1 MKETI
6 SDTWLV
12 NGNIMIFCG
21 PHTDS
26 FKKDILASSLLA
38 ELVAEQKN
46 SHRATSWSTYTD
58 TVIKIGWIV
67 NSRAT
72 QHLEFENRNLLNVVE
87 QSAGSALP
95 QNERQALAIAL
106 AQLANLPSDSPA
118 IRTIVEKLEKNAT
131 VNNTTTTDTPI
142 STAALLTIICN
153 DKTVVTLQVAFET
166 VHGIAIDIL
175 DQPTLS
181 ASNDPQTNSWL
192 MCSLLDERHYNLI
205 RDDVLEKLGLN
216 IETRLL
222 QIPVPAD
229 LD

>member
-46 SHRATSWSTYTD
+46 SHRAISWTTYTD
-58 TVIKIGWIV
+58 TVIKTGWIV

-72 QHLEFENRNLLNVVE
+72 QHLEFENINLLNVVE
-87 QSAGSALP
+87 QSAESALP

-106 AQLANLPSDSPA
+106 TQLVNFPSDSPA
-118 IRTIVEKLEKNAT
+118 IRTIVEKFQKNAT
-131 VNNTTTTDTPI
+131 VNNTMDTPV
-142 STAALLTIICN
+142 STTVLLTIIRN

-166 VHGIAIDIL
+166 VLGIAIDIL
-175 DQPTLS
+175 DQPVLS
-181 ASNDPQTNSWL
+181 ASNDRQTNSWL
-192 MCSLLDERHYNLI
+192 LCSLLDERHYNLI
-205 RDDVLEKLGLN
+205 RGDVLKKVGRN

-222 QIPVPAD
+222 QIPAPTGMD
-229 LD
+229 

>member
-1 MKETI
+1 MKKTI

-38 ELVAEQKN
+38 ELVAEQK
-46 SHRATSWSTYTD
+46 SSQRAISWTTYTD
-58 TVIKIGWIV
+58 TVIKTGWVV

-72 QHLEFENRNLLNVVE
+72 QHLEFENINLLNVVE
-87 QSAGSALP
+87 QSAESALP

-106 AQLANLPSDSPA
+106 AQLVNLPSDSPA
-118 IRTIVEKLEKNAT
+118 IRTIVEKLQKNAT
-131 VNNTTTTDTPI
+131 VNNTTDTPV
-142 STAALLTIICN
+142 STTVLLTIIRN

-175 DQPTLS
+175 DQPVLS
-181 ASNDPQTNSWL
+181 AGNDRQANSWL
-192 MCSLLDERHYNLI
+192 LCSLLDERQYNLI
-205 RDDVLEKLGLN
+205 RGDVLKKVGRN
-216 IETRLL
+216 IQTRLL
-222 QIPVPAD
+222 QIPAPTD
-229 LD
+229 MD